1 MTLEEAI
8 RHEEELV
15 ERNVRFVERLTQI
28 EDMKGA
34 EDCQKAEEEHRQMAR
49 WLRNLKKLSEVR
61 YKVREEIA
69 LKRHSK
75 ESYDE
80 YDDFNNGYDVA
91 IDESIE
97 IIDRYLSL
105 DKEFLEAKEEP
116 EANTE
121 QEEHD
126 R

>member
-15 ERNVRFVERLTQI
+15 ERNARFVERLTQM

-49 WLRNLKKLSEVR
+49 WLGDLKKLSEVWD
-61 YKVREEIA
+61 KVREEI
-69 LKRHSK
+69 KGIP
-75 ESYDE
+75 ENPDYQPIGTYDYVRGAE
-80 YDDFNNGYDVA
+80 DCQKVVL
-91 IDESIE
+91 E
-97 IIDRYLSL
+97 IIDKNLAQF
-105 DKEFLEAKEEP
+105 KEK
-116 EANTE
+116 TKDE